1 MEQQSVSRLEI
12 IKDLE
17 SVIEEIRSGKYSSVA
32 LLQSITVSERSINPG
47 ISESYQSGKQVT
59 IILAAGNNNGN

>member
-12 IKDLE
+12 INDLE
-17 SVIEEIRSGKYSSVA
+17 DIIKEIKSGKYPSVA
-32 LLQSITVSERSINPG
+32 LLQSTTVNERKISND

-59 IILAAGNNNGN
+59 IILTGNNNGN

>member
-47 ISESYQSGKQVT
+47 ISESYQDSKQVT
-59 IILAAGNNNGN
+59 IILTGNNNGN